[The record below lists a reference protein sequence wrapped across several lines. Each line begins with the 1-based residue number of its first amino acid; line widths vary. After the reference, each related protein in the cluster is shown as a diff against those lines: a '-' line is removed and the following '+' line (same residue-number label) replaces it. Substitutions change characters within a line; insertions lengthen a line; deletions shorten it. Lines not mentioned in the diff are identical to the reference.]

1 MHFLALA
8 TDYDG
13 TLATHGKVFDS
24 TNSALKRL
32 RASGRRTIMVTG
44 RELPELQRIFPE
56 LDLFDA
62 VAAENGALLYWPGD
76 GRERRLGEPPPPEF
90 IEETRR
96 RGVSPFSIGR
106 VIFATWEPHQ
116 STVLQI
122 IHDLGL
128 EYQIIFNKGA
138 VMVLPTGI
146 NKAVGLLAALEEMS
160 LLPENTVAI
169 GDAENDHALLK
180 ACGCGAAVANAL
192 PSLKQAADL
201 VTQGDHGAGVE
212 ELIEHLLRTDLGD
225 VECRRRSAG
234 K

>member
-1 MHFLALA
+1 MRYLALA

-13 TLATHGKVFDS
+13 TLATHGEVFER
-24 TNSALKRL
+24 TTAALERL
-32 RASGRRTIMVTG
+32 RASGRRAVMVTG
-44 RELPELQRIFPE
+44 REIDDLRRTFPE
-56 LDLFDA
+56 LYLFDA
-62 VAAENGALLYWPGD
+62 VVAENGALLYWPVD
-76 GRERRLGEPPPPEF
+76 NRERPLGEPLPPEF
-90 IEETRR
+90 IEEARR
-96 RGVSPFSIGR
+96 RGVSPFSVGR

-146 NKAVGLLAALEEMS
+146 NKAVGLLAALEEMGLS
-160 LLPENTVAI
+160 PESTVAI

-180 ACGCGAAVANAL
+180 ACGCGVAVANAL
-192 PSLKQAADL
+192 PSLKQEADL

-212 ELIEHLLRTDLGD
+212 ELIECLLRTDLSD
-225 VECRRRSAG
+225 VVCRRSG
-234 K
+234 SE